1 MENQNIKK
9 AYFAAGCFWGGGLFN
24 SSKTLY
30 LGNS

>member
-24 SSKTLY
+24 RLKSLY